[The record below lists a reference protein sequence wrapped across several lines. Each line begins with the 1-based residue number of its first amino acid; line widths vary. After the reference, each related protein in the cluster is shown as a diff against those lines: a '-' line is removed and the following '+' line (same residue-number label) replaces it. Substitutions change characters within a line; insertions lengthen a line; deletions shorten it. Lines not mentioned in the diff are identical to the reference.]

1 MESPETEKSALNE
14 PVPPPAESPALKN
27 LPHKPGV
34 YIMRDKAGNILYIG
48 KAIDLRKRA
57 GNYFRAGGL
66 DAKLSALV
74 SDIRHIDYIVAE
86 SEREALIIE
95 QRLIKRHQPLYNTMW
110 RDDKSYP
117 YVRVSL
123 NEDFPRISL
132 TRRKMRDGA
141 RYFGPYP
148 RVAQVKHL
156 LAWLWRQHL
165 FPLRPC
171 KLEFSEGELPPPKKV
186 QSCLYL
192 HTGECPAP
200 CLGNISKE
208 DYRKIADRVV
218 MFFEGKHDA
227 LRREWEREMKNAA
240 QALDFEKAARTRD
253 RIEAL
258 DHVWQRVSF
267 RAVRPDDVH
276 SRIRGTHALQD
287 LQRALNLVKPPL
299 RIEAFDISHIQ
310 GTETVAS
317 LVTFL
322 NGQPLKSHYRKYIIR
337 TVKQVDDFASME
349 EVVERRYR
357 RVQSENLPW
366 PDLILIDGGPG
377 QLSAALKAL
386 KKIQARRTPIASL
399 AKEEE
404 EIFLPDRKDPVRLPK
419 DSPALQVLQHI
430 RDESHRF
437 AVTFHRSRRSKGAF
451 AA

>member
-1 MESPETEKSALNE
+1 
-14 PVPPPAESPALKN
+14 
-27 LPHKPGV
+27 
-34 YIMRDKAGNILYIG
+34 
-48 KAIDLRKRA
+48 
-57 GNYFRAGGL
+57 
-66 DAKLSALV
+66 
-74 SDIRHIDYIVAE
+74 
-86 SEREALIIE
+86 
-95 QRLIKRHQPLYNTMW
+95 
-110 RDDKSYP
+110 
-117 YVRVSL
+117 
-123 NEDFPRISL
+123 
-132 TRRKMRDGA
+132 
-141 RYFGPYP
+141 
-148 RVAQVKHL
+148 
-156 LAWLWRQHL
+156 
-165 FPLRPC
+165 
-171 KLEFSEGELPPPKKV
+171 
-186 QSCLYL
+186 
-192 HTGECPAP
+192 
-200 CLGNISKE
+200 
-208 DYRKIADRVV
+208 
-218 MFFEGKHDA
+218 
-227 LRREWEREMKNAA
+227 
-240 QALDFEKAARTRD
+240 
-253 RIEAL
+253 
-258 DHVWQRVSF
+258 
-267 RAVRPDDVH
+267 VH